1 MEHSFLDTGNGD
13 IFSQK
18 KKQKQDAKAGFH
30 FFYHDDIDNDLWSM
44 TSLGDDLILSAIF
57 KTTQIRPMLKSS
69 VEFAKKN

>member
-30 FFYHDDIDNDLWSM
+30 FFKIM
-44 TSLGDDLILSAIF
+44 TS
-57 KTTQIRPMLKSS
+57 
-69 VEFAKKN
+69 

>member
-30 FFYHDDIDNDLWSM
+30 LLNHNVIVDDV
-44 TSLGDDLILSAIF
+44 
-57 KTTQIRPMLKSS
+57 IRR
-69 VEFAKKN
+69 